1 MGGNSSRPTV
11 LGSGSQSTLARLT
24 GDKRC
29 EANDKLWK
37 DVFGAGIA
45 SPLNQADPSA
55 VHAETAKHC
64 ELMGRSPQPSTLGS
78 TIVMMAMMMINDAH
92 SFSMLSSC
100 PHIRVFCTA
109 CNNPSTRHLNH
120 LLHLVA
126 ARLRRV
132 RSYTAANAILGTVN
146 GLYIC
151 RTFIAHLV
159 RASPEDVTLQLNPP
173 AAGATGA
180 GGTTPQPASTPPIVG
195 TAVSATTVP
204 AAAAAAATAHAA
216 VRYSFDDFLRSLLE
230 FVAEVEPRY
239 VHNRSDPAHTLT
251 RAVLRPQQG
260 AV

>member
-64 ELMGRSPQPSTLGS
+64 ELMGTSPQPSTLGS
-78 TIVMMAMMMINDAH
+78 TTVMVAMMMIMMLTPSLCCHHAH
-92 SFSMLSSC
+92 VY
-100 PHIRVFCTA
+100 IRVFCTA

-173 AAGATGA
+173 AGAAAGAA
-180 GGTTPQPASTPPIVG
+180 GTTPQAASTPPIVG
-195 TAVSATTVP
+195 TAVSATTAP
-204 AAAAAAATAHAA
+204 AAAAAATTHAA

-239 VHNRSDPAHTLT
+239 VHNRPDPAHTLT